1 MNASLPAQLQTFRR
15 GSSMSIAGKVP
26 VFTYSKE
33 SRQDD
38 LTALKVANAL
48 LIRRQNAGG
57 MLGERAARKHL
68 SESGVD
74 AATVAA
80 IMDRAAWRKQD
91 GL

>member
-1 MNASLPAQLQTFRR
+1 
-15 GSSMSIAGKVP
+15 MSIGGKP
-26 VFTYSKE
+26 PEYTYSGE
-33 SRQDD
+33 SREDG

-57 MLGERAARKHL
+57 ALGERAARKHL
-68 SESGVD
+68 SENGI
-74 AATVAA
+74 AGATVVS